1 MSVKNAIRPTVV
13 VLFLLLTLVNL
24 GASKKKKHAPAPVS
38 LGGSHEFTTQPP
50 PIETMA
56 DMEALFAFEPSYQEI
71 QQAAMR
77 YAEVHPD
84 KIEAWR
90 RGASLRAF
98 LPEVDLDFD
107 WRRVDETTVDDSFS
121 TSFDTSYSSDSGRD
135 GSRTNTYTREYG
147 ETSTTLNPGDVS
159 WSLREKW
166 STDVDNNWSSS
177 ENSGEDT
184 GESTSH
190 DTSERTDNDNRWRI
204 KLAWDLRD
212 FVYSKEQT
220 KISKEARDL
229 VELRQDVLE
238 EVNTYFFDRRRAQ
251 IEMLFS
257 PPDDVRSKIDLQLQI
272 ARVTASIDAL
282 TGGYLSNALEKAKV
296 SQ

>member
-1 MSVKNAIRPTVV
+1 MKKALQTAAGILC
-13 VLFLLLTLVNL
+13 LFSLVTIGVTQE
-24 GASKKKKHAPAPVS
+24 GAT
-38 LGGSHEFTTQPP
+38 EPP

-56 DMEALFAFEPSYQEI
+56 DMEALFALEPSYQEI

-107 WRRVDETTVDDSFS
+107 WRRVDEDDVDDEFS
-121 TSFDTSYSSDSGRD
+121 TSFDTSYSSDSGRES
-135 GSRTNTYTREYG
+135 SRENNYTREYG
-147 ETSTTLNPGDVS
+147 ETSDTLDPGEVS
-159 WSLREKW
+159 WSMREKW
-166 STDVDNNWSSS
+166 STDVDNAWSSS
-177 ENSGEDT
+177 ESTGEDSGE
-184 GESTSH
+184 SRSH
-190 DTSERTDNDNRWRI
+190 DSGEQTDRDQRWRI
-204 KLAWDLRD
+204 ILAWDLRD
-212 FVYSKEQT
+212 FLYSNEQP
-220 KISKEARDL
+220 KISKEAREL

-257 PPDDVRSKIDLQLQI
+257 PPADVRSKIDLQLQI

-282 TGGYLSNALEKAKV
+282 TGGYLSNALAKAPV